1 MEVPLMGKHSSID
14 ATKNID
20 QIKSCLPLQTIKI
33 ARKSRKKQKENRA
46 GCAGEGKQRKGN
58 IREEKRT
65 VDSVKFD
72 FCDEITRRCEG

>member
-33 ARKSRKKQKENRA
+33 ARGSQGRNRRKIEQVALGKVNRGKE
-46 GCAGEGKQRKGN
+46 
-58 IREEKRT
+58 I
-65 VDSVKFD
+65 
-72 FCDEITRRCEG
+72 